1 MFGAF
6 LIVVVLST
14 SLAVYTDKNP
24 PKNYGWFQED
34 YWEQNDINSM
44 DWDHPLR
51 EAPEGYLDDHPY
63 GKTPEGFRQ
72 EENTKGRYFPKDK
85 KKKDKKIIV
94 PPIPIEDNN
103 KDTTNTLV

>member
-1 MFGAF
+1 MFGTF
-6 LIVVVLST
+6 LSVILLST
-14 SLAVYTDKNP
+14 SVAIYEDKNP

-34 YWEQNDINSM
+34 YWEQNDINSL

-85 KKKDKKIIV
+85 KKKDKKKIV
-94 PPIPIEDNN
+94 PPKEDNN
-103 KDTTNTLV
+103 KDKEEPLIS

>member
-1 MFGAF
+1 MFGIF
-6 LIVVVLST
+6 LAAILLST
-14 SLAVYTDKNP
+14 SLAVYEDKNP
-24 PKNYGWFQED
+24 PKNFGWFQED
-34 YWEQNDINSM
+34 YWEQNDINSL

-85 KKKDKKIIV
+85 KIIV
-94 PPIPIEDNN
+94 PPIEDNN
-103 KDTTNTLV
+103 KDKEKPPIV